1 MPGSVVSGEQV
12 ERVRLVFLG
21 GQAVLASGL
30 EAGMAHEFGD
40 QNQVGSSANQS
51 CGEGVPQDMS
61 GGLLVQAAVI
71 GDGGDDAAVGADR
84 QAAAFGVEK

>member
-51 CGEGVPQDMS
+51 CGEGVPRRRSGYVASWESGRRRAAQD
-61 GGLLVQAAVI
+61 VRAPRR
-71 GDGGDDAAVGADR
+71 GAG
-84 QAAAFGVEK
+84 AC